1 MGAVTFGIPKKLV
14 LLLKEHFS
22 IEVFVETGTF
32 KGKTSVWASGV
43 FKDVYTIENSKAL
56 FDSTSKSL
64 TAYKNIHPL
73 YGNSSRQLGNVLSEI
88 KQPAIFWLDAHWCG
102 GNTYGNDEPCPLLDE
117 LRIIKQSGNNH
128 IIMIDDARFFLKPPP
143 QPQDSDLWPGLKEI
157 LDLLNRDGN
166 YFTFVSED
174 VMVSLPESGKKALQ
188 SYFDEVHKNEF
199 PGGGILSNILFA
211 AKNIRRK
218 WEK

>member
-32 KGKTSVWASGV
+32 KGKTSIWASGI
-43 FKDVYTIENSKAL
+43 FNDVYTLENSKEL
-56 FDSTSKSL
+56 FDSTSRSL
-64 TAYKNIHPL
+64 VKYRNIHPL
-73 YGNSSRQLGNVLSEI
+73 YGNSARQLNTIVSEI

-102 GNTYGNDEPCPLLDE
+102 GNTFGNDAPCPLLD
-117 LRIIKQSGNNH
+117 
-128 IIMIDDARFFLKPPP
+128 ARP
-143 QPQDSDLWPGLKEI
+143 QNSDLWPGLKEI
-157 LDLLNRDGN
+157 IDLLNRDKK

-174 VMVSLPESGKKALQ
+174 VIVALPETGKKTLQ
-188 SYFDEVHKNEF
+188 PYFDEIHKTEY

-211 AKNIRRK
+211 SRNILRK
-218 WEK
+218 WGK